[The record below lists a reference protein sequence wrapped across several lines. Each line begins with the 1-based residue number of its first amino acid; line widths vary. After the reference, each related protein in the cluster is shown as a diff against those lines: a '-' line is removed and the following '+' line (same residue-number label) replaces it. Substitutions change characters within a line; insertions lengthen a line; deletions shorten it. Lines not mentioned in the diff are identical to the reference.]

1 MERRNKKLLR
11 LFLSLVLVLCQAFSF
26 VPVNADTAE
35 EETLPKEKI
44 TSAHNGKESSKKINK
59 IDDTLEDEETFEEI
73 QDSSGYKERN
83 A

>member
-35 EETLPKEKI
+35 EETVPKEEI
-44 TSAHNGKESSKKINK
+44 TSAHNGKDFVKGVSKLSKKYRIAANTK
-59 IDDTLEDEETFEEI
+59 
-73 QDSSGYKERN
+73 
-83 A
+83 